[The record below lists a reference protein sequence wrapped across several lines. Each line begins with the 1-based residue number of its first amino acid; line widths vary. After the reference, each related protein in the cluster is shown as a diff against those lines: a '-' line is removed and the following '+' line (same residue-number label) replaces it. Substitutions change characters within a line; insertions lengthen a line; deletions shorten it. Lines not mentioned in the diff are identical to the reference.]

1 MRRESLP
8 CPAAGS
14 AQMWAARR
22 IRSAHLS
29 SVNDAK
35 GADCAKKMKPRFGGR
50 DLGFAKLVG
59 L

>member
-35 GADCAKKMKPRFGGR
+35 GADCAKKMKPRFRGP
-50 DLGFAKLVG
+50 DLGFAN
-59 L
+59 